1 MQKIR
6 IFLNV
11 FDTYCWIMVVS
22 DPDRFG
28 PYKLVVSDPKYLGS
42 ETTNLVRT
50 LLGSFGRYVS
60 DPSTNDMKTILSKI
74 I

>member
-1 MQKIR
+1 MG
-6 IFLNV
+6 
-11 FDTYCWIMVVS
+11 IMVVS

-50 LLGSFGRYVS
+50 LLGRFGRYVS
-60 DPSTNDMKTILSKI
+60 DPKFVWDQEPGRFGP
-74 I
+74 